1 MRQCRFWGIISH
13 EVRHDLTHIRLV
25 PPLTCSRS
33 LKSEAPDVLIST
45 PTKLLVLLEAKT
57 IDLSHLRFLAI
68 DEADLLLSY
77 GHKDDLTR
85 LMDPSTGWMPK
96 LGVQGCLMSATLSE
110 DVEGVKGL
118 VLRNPVCCPMSRC
131 GPPIL
136 MMGRRS

>member
-1 MRQCRFWGIISH
+1 MLSSNT
-13 EVRHDLTHIRLV
+13 L
-25 PPLTCSRS
+25 RS

-45 PTKLLVLLEAKT
+45 PTKLLVLLEAKS
-57 IDLSHLRFLAI
+57 IDLSQLRFLAI

-110 DVEGVKGL
+110 DIEGVKGL
-118 VLRNPVCCPMSRC
+118 VLRNPVCPHFTSVDFSGDRFICIRTYDGVGDSHIIRAN
-131 GPPIL
+131 
-136 MMGRRS
+136 SD